1 MTIFCRFLPVTVAA
15 FGRMLPSATGSNR
28 RIAAVLE
35 WQETTDNCLR
45 YATFARQW
53 LDCKNMAESCK
64 TAYAYK
70 MIPRTPCP
78 SGGIEPRDLTSFDR
92 PLNTHPDQPAPIAS
106 NCPLSPVHTTS
117 STAQR
122 VKARPSPPTC
132 RSKAT
137 DAAAPLET
145 GALFTFCH
153 EVNPYVSAEH
163 DSLPAASRVQ
173 PNLHSGAFE
182 PWIILSHGGVRRGHS
197 EHAQPGHTG

>member
-64 TAYAYK
+64 TAYAYR

-92 PLNTHPDQPAPIAS
+92 PLNPHPDQPAPMAS

-122 VKARPSPPTC
+122 VKARPNLPFKSDRC
-132 RSKAT
+132 RST
-137 DAAAPLET
+137 SGNG
-145 GALFTFCH
+145 GAVH
-153 EVNPYVSAEH
+153 V
-163 DSLPAASRVQ
+163 LP
-173 PNLHSGAFE
+173 
-182 PWIILSHGGVRRGHS
+182 
-197 EHAQPGHTG
+197 